1 MASME
6 DLMKS
11 LAQTAVQQAQTPAGQ
26 AAISQAV
33 GSLLGG
39 SQQGAQ
45 SPDALAGL
53 VSGFLGG
60 GQQAGAQSNSGQPAG
75 QILGLLEQV
84 IGGAP
89 GSGNLTPGGG
99 MSMGAND
106 PMMLLLQP
114 VVNQLAAKA
123 NIQPEIATVVVSLV
137 IHYLLSNHPSSGR
150 GSTSLDLNSVFKEM
164 SSGGVS
170 QSTLHSS
177 GMVND
182 VMQATGLSK
191 DAAVKSLDTTF
202 NVLSGHA
209 QGKAGISGRS
219 AK

>member
-6 DLMKS
+6 DLFKS
-11 LAQTAVQQAQTPAGQ
+11 LAQTAVQQAETPAGQ

-33 GSLLGG
+33 GGLLGG
-39 SQQGAQ
+39 GQQ
-45 SPDALAGL
+45 SPQSPNALSGL
-53 VSGFLGG
+53 VGSFLGG
-60 GQQAGAQSNSGQPAG
+60 GQQTGALSNAGQPAG
-75 QILGLLEQV
+75 QMLGMLEQV
-84 IGGAP
+84 IGGTP

-99 MSMGAND
+99 MNMGAND

-123 NIQPEIATVVVSLV
+123 NIKPEIATVVVSLV

-150 GSTSLDLNSVFKEM
+150 NSNSLDLNSVLKEM
-164 SSGGVS
+164 SSGGVNP
-170 QSTLHSS
+170 STLHSS

-182 VMQATGLSK
+182 VIQATGLSK

-209 QGKAGISGRS
+209 QGKASIETRS